1 MFKKD
6 ILLKVCNNKITSFE
20 VCKNHKLAKSEKAS
34 EIINVKDFEKL
45 KIKIRNKNLYII
57 IEGEEI
63 YIKNMRLPRV
73 YGEQLDTLIQNQLI
87 YLYGTKAEE
96 IFYSYT
102 IFKEKQNEVEV
113 LVFCVNCEE
122 LNEFKNYTNYSGV
135 IKKVNLVQFCFL
147 NYFKKYISDD
157 NYFFIFKYNE
167 NLYLIAV
174 AENKVIADKVVKD
187 SEENDEIILRAYN
200 YLKERALAV
209 YVHINK
215 MYCANFHN
223 LKFKEYVENEKELE
237 YRDLGKFGETVI
249 LQSFVYSGR

>member
-6 ILLKVCNNKITSFE
+6 ILLKVCRNKITSFE
-20 VCKNHKLAKSEKAS
+20 VCKRHKLSESEKAAQV
-34 EIINVKDFEKL
+34 INVKDFQDL
-45 KIKIRNKNLYII
+45 KISIRNKNLYIM

-63 YIKNMRLPRV
+63 YIKYMRLPRV

-102 IFKEKQNEVEV
+102 IFKEKENELEV

-122 LNEFKNYTNYSGV
+122 LNELRNSTKYKGV

-147 NYFKKYISDD
+147 NYLKKYISDS
-157 NYFFIFKYNE
+157 NYLFIFEYNK
-167 NLYLIAV
+167 NLYFIAL
-174 AENKVIADKVVKD
+174 ADNKIIADKVIKD
-187 SEENDEIILRAYN
+187 SEENNELIVKAYN
-200 YLKERALAV
+200 YLKEKTLAV

-215 MYCANFHN
+215 IYCVNFHN
-223 LKFKEYVENEKELE
+223 LKFKEYIENEKELE
-237 YRDLGKFGETVI
+237 YRNLGKYDEGVI
-249 LQSFVYSGR
+249 IQSFVYSRR